1 MARPPEIKKRV
12 SSGGVIFRN
21 TDNAIEVVL
30 VLVKGKNTWCFPK
43 GMIDSGEDAPAAAL
57 REVREETGLTGQIIE
72 KLGQISY
79 WFTLRDEM
87 AKVNKTV
94 HFYLMKFLEGN
105 TAEHDD
111 EVDEARWYPLDD
123 ALKTLSF
130 KSEREIMQKAK
141 GMIERIGSKDS
152 RVQGAE

>member
-1 MARPPEIKKRV
+1 MARPPSIENRV

-30 VLVKGKNTWCFPK
+30 VLVKGKKTWCIPK

-57 REVREETGLTGQIIE
+57 REVREETGLTGEIIE
-72 KLGQISY
+72 KLGHISY
-79 WFTLRDEM
+79 WFTLKDKM
-87 AKVNKTV
+87 VKIHKTV

-105 TAEHDD
+105 TADHDD
-111 EVDEARWYPLDD
+111 EVEEARWYPLDD

-141 GMIERIGSKDS
+141 AAIEGMTSSG
-152 RVQGAE
+152 Q